1 MVRLI
6 AAGFAAAAALV
17 SVPLTAASS
26 AGSSGNERIEI
37 GYSLRLF
44 GVGIGPGGTAG
55 TFVASGAVRDSGTER
70 GESTV
75 TPFGNRGEGR
85 LVGTS
90 TLVGQLGTI
99 TMEWHGIAGPLGAL
113 HTAARGTFRIVG
125 GTGAYADL
133 HGQGTFLTV
142 ADFST
147 NQAIRTDD
155 GRAGDG
161 EPD

>member
-1 MVRLI
+1 MKGKITLVTAAI
-6 AAGFAAAAALV
+6 AAAMALV
-17 SVPLTAASS
+17 AVPMTSASS
-26 AGSSGNERIEI
+26 VDTKLQI

-55 TFVASGAVRDSGTER
+55 TFVASGAVQDSGTAT
-70 GESTV
+70 GVSTV
-75 TPFGNRGEGR
+75 TPFGNGTDGR
-85 LVGTS
+85 LEGTV

-99 TMEWHGIAGPLGAL
+99 TQEFSGIAGALGAP
-113 HTAARGTFRIVG
+113 HVAARGTFRIVA

-147 NQAIRTDD
+147 NQAVRTDD
-155 GRAGDG
+155 GQAN
-161 EPD
+161 